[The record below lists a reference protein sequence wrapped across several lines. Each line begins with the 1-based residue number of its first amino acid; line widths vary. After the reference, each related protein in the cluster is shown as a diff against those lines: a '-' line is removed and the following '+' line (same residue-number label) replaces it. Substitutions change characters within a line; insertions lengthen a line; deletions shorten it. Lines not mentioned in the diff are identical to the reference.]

1 MRKIGK
7 TLSGN
12 VLIEMSMNEW
22 QEVFEHNG
30 NPKDLSAAVVEYRMK
45 NGLTQ
50 TQLAQKIGI
59 SRTRVQEIER
69 GLSRNMRLQTYERVL
84 STIA

>member
-22 QEVFEHNG
+22 QEVVEHNG
-30 NPKDLSAAVVEYRMK
+30 SPKDLSAAVTEYRMK

-50 TQLAQKIGI
+50 KQLAQKIGI

-69 GLSRNMRLQTYERVL
+69 GLSRNMRLRTYERVL

>member
-12 VLIEMSMNEW
+12 ILIEMSVNEW
-22 QEVFEHNG
+22 QEVIEHNVI
-30 NPKDLSAAVVEYRMK
+30 PKDLSVAVVQYRME

-50 TQLAQKIGI
+50 MELAQKIGI

-69 GLSRNMRLQTYERVL
+69 GLSRNMRLRTYERVL
-84 STIA
+84 STIS

>member
-12 VLIEMSMNEW
+12 VLIEMSSNEW
-22 QEVFEHNG
+22 REVIEQDG
-30 NPKDLSAAVVEYRMK
+30 IPKDLSAAVVEYRMK

-59 SRTRVQEIER
+59 SRTRVQA
-69 GLSRNMRLQTYERVL
+69 RNMRLRTYERVL
-84 STIA
+84 SAIA

>member
-22 QEVFEHNG
+22 QEVVEHNG
-30 NPKDLSAAVVEYRMK
+30 IPKDLSAAVVEYRMK

-50 TQLAQKIGI
+50 MELAQKIGI
-59 SRTRVQEIER
+59 SRTRVQELER
-69 GLSRNMRLQTYERVL
+69 GLSRNMRLRTYERVL
-84 STIA
+84 SAIA

>member
-12 VLIEMSMNEW
+12 VLVEMSANEW
-22 QEVFEHNG
+22 KQVVKDNG
-30 NPKDLSAAVVEYRMK
+30 IPKDLSAAVLQYRRE
-45 NGLTQ
+45 NSLTQ
-50 TQLAQKIGI
+50 TELAKQIGI

-69 GLSRNMRLQTYERVL
+69 GLSRNMSLQTYQRL
-84 STIA
+84 ISTIC

>member
-12 VLIEMSMNEW
+12 VLIEMSSNEW
-22 QEVFEHNG
+22 QEVVEQNG
-30 NPKDLSAAVVEYRMK
+30 IPKDLSAAVVEYRMK

-50 TQLAQKIGI
+50 KELAQKIGI

-69 GLSRNMRLQTYERVL
+69 GLSRNMRLRTYERVL
-84 STIA
+84 SAIA

>member
-12 VLIEMSMNEW
+12 ILIEMSVNEW
-22 QEVFEHNG
+22 QEVVEHNG
-30 NPKDLSAAVVEYRMK
+30 IPKDLSAAVVQYRME

-50 TQLAQKIGI
+50 MELAQKIGI

-69 GLSRNMRLQTYERVL
+69 GLSRNMRLRTYERVL
-84 STIA
+84 LAIS